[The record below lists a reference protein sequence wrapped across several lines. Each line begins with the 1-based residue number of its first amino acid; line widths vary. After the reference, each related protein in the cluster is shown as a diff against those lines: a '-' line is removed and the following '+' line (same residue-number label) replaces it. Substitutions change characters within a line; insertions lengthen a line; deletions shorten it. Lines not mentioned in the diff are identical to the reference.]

1 MAPKEMGNYDMY
13 TNGMKK
19 PMEDKLFF
27 VDMVKDEVD
36 GLVDY
41 GCADGELLAHIAE
54 RRPDWKLYGID
65 MDGEMIERARKR
77 NLGASYYQRKNLGLL
92 SNNYINMKSK
102 ILNLSSVLHEL
113 YSYSNKEDIRQF
125 WWDVSMNEAKYIAI
139 RDFMVDNNTL
149 RKADPI
155 LISKI
160 KIATSRRKES
170 HWLSDY
176 LIRRIEAGIFPD
188 SQKEWIH
195 YLMKYRYKDN
205 WEREV
210 RKDYFPL
217 TVEKL
222 FEILPT
228 DKYKVVYFKH
238 YILPFTK
245 EKIREDFGIELTDE
259 THVQI
264 LLERK

>member
-1 MAPKEMGNYDMY
+1 MAPKEMGNYDVY

-19 PMEDKLFF
+19 SMEDKLFF
-27 VDMVKDEVD
+27 PDMVDGVD

-125 WWDVSMNEAKYIAI
+125 WWDVSMNETKYIAI
-139 RDFMVDNNTL
+139 RDFMVSNNAL
-149 RKADPI
+149 RKADPE
-155 LISKI
+155 LIAAIQAK
-160 KIATSRRKES
+160 TTCRKEDALLVDHLVHRMS
-170 HWLSDY
+170 S
-176 LIRRIEAGIFPD
+176 GNVPCT
-188 SQKEWIH
+188 QKEWIH

-205 WEREV
+205 WQREV
-210 RKDYFPL
+210 RENYLITF
-217 TVEKL
+217 
-222 FEILPT
+222 
-228 DKYKVVYFKH
+228 
-238 YILPFTK
+238 
-245 EKIREDFGIELTDE
+245 R
-259 THVQI
+259 
-264 LLERK
+264 